1 MTTRIILLL
10 DESSSMASD
19 YARTIS
25 ARDEII
31 QEQKNVKIEGETTFP
46 KFSYYTFS
54 WNLSEPQE
62 FESIKDVNVDSLKYS
77 PNGMTALLD
86 AVGLIATKYMNEE
99 NVILFINTD
108 GEENSSKEFTTES
121 LKKILTT
128 LQNEKHWTIHYI
140 GANVDAWT
148 ISQKLGIQHFTQSTT
163 TTPLHPGLVR
173 ETSMNMSHYR
183 SMNSSR
189 VQSVPTISRT
199 PNTEPQHLVFQE
211 ITALQ
216 ASTGNNNNVVNQS
229 NPSNQSNQS
238 NQSNRSQPF

>member
-31 QEQKNVKIEGETTFP
+31 LNQKNIEIEGEANSP
-46 KFSYYTFS
+46 KFNYYTFS
-54 WNLSEPQE
+54 WNLSEPIE
-62 FESIKDVNVDSLKYS
+62 FESIKDVDTTALKYA

-108 GEENSSKEFTTES
+108 GEENCSKEFTTES
-121 LKKILTT
+121 LKKLLTT
-128 LQNEKHWTIHYI
+128 LQNDKHWTIHYI

-148 ISQKLGIQHFTQSTT
+148 ISQNLGIQNFTQSNT

-183 SMNSSR
+183 SMNSMR
-189 VQSVPTISRT
+189 VQSAPTIRRT
-199 PNTEPQHLVFQE
+199 PNEEPQHLVFQE
-211 ITALQ
+211 INALQ
-216 ASTGNNNNVVNQS
+216 AERNPGVNE
-229 NPSNQSNQS
+229 NDNETKLEM
-238 NQSNRSQPF
+238 SQPF

>member
-31 QEQKNVKIEGETTFP
+31 QEQKNVEIEGETTFP
-46 KFSYYTFS
+46 KFNYYTFS
-54 WNLSEPQE
+54 WNLSEPQD
-62 FESIKDVNVDSLKYS
+62 FESIKDVNVDSLKYA

-108 GEENSSKEFTTES
+108 GEENCSKEFTTES
-121 LKKILTT
+121 LKKLLTT

-140 GANVDAWT
+140 GANVDAWN
-148 ISQKLGIQHFTQSTT
+148 ISQNLGIQNFTQSNT
-163 TTPLHPGLVR
+163 TTPMHPGLVR

-183 SMNSSR
+183 SLNSSR
-189 VQSVPTISRT
+189 IQSAPTIRRT
-199 PNTEPQHLVFQE
+199 PNEEPQHLVFQE
-211 ITALQ
+211 INALR
-216 ASTGNNNNVVNQS
+216 ASNGVTNNNNNEIEQ
-229 NPSNQSNQS
+229 
-238 NQSNRSQPF
+238 SQPF